1 MSIETILQMQK
12 LGEMS
17 KSFTQEL
24 INFKASI
31 DNQLLTENAEH
42 IQQLLTIYNI
52 VFNDF
57 QKIKDLKIMK
67 EYLNSVEHH
76 LCEICTHDY
85 VTDEIDI
92 HDHVLVLTYCQIC
105 KISK

>member
-1 MSIETILQMQK
+1 MSFETILQMQK
-12 LGEMS
+12 IGEMS

-31 DNQLLTENAEH
+31 DDAMLTENVEN
-42 IQQLLTIYNI
+42 IQQLITIYNI

-57 QKIKDLKIMK
+57 QQIKNLKIIN
-67 EYLNSVEHH
+67 EYLNAVDHH
-76 LCEICTHDY
+76 LCANCTHDY
-85 VTDEIDI
+85 ITDEIDI

-105 KISK
+105 KTPK